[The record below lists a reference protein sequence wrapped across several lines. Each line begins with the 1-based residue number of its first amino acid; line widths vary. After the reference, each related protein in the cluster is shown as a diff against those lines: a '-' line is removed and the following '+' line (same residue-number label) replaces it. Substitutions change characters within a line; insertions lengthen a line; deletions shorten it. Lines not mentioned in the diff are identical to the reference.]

1 MAGRRGRRF
10 RPGKEK
16 MADKDERFE
25 AGMKVRR
32 EMFGLAGADQ
42 QYESTPNFMKPLQD
56 AVTSYCFGD
65 GWTDP
70 TLDRKTRSMLTIA
83 ILVSIGKPN
92 QLRTHVRGAIANGV
106 SVDEI
111 RSVIMHAM
119 IYAGVPAGVD
129 AFLNATE
136 VLGELG
142 VLDQAS

>member
-1 MAGRRGRRF
+1 MAG
-10 RPGKEK
+10 
-16 MADKDERFE
+16 KDETFE

-32 EMFGLAGADQ
+32 EMFGPAGADQ
-42 QYESTPNFMKPLQD
+42 QYENTPNFMKPLQD
-56 AVTSYCFGD
+56 VVTSYCFGQ
-65 GWTDP
+65 GWNEP
-70 TLDRKTRSMLTIA
+70 TLDRKTRSMLTLA

-92 QLRTHVRGAIANGV
+92 QLRTHVRGAIANEV

-111 RSVIMHAM
+111 RAVIMHAM

-136 VLGELG
+136 VLAELG